1 MENIKVSVPDGCSA
15 NVTREGSYLVISFEP
30 ERWEPKNGD
39 IVAFG
44 KRPNDPSIGIFKS
57 DDGNTFMSYAT
68 VTNGIISFFEPGWVK
83 DNIRPATEEEKQH
96 LFDTLAK
103 EGKRWNAEEKRIEKV
118 AAKIRKIFNESDAG

>member
-57 DDGNTFMSYAT
+57 DDGNTVPCAVTPFIAAITRVIAT
-68 VTNGIISFFEPGWVK
+68 IIPVSAAITPPEGRRREKPLSFAC
-83 DNIRPATEEEKQH
+83 PARGEC
-96 LFDTLAK
+96 LSLL
-103 EGKRWNAEEKRIEKV
+103 IP
-118 AAKIRKIFNESDAG
+118 